1 MRITPIEIRQK
12 TFEAKAFRG
21 IDKDEVQAFLTTLS
35 QEWDKLMEENR
46 QQKIALERAES
57 QVAKLREVETGLYHT
72 LKTAQDTS
80 QSMTQQ
86 AQQDAQTV
94 RSKAEQEANLAR
106 TSAQQEATKALTDA
120 RQEADKV
127 LTEARNTAKK
137 LVEDAQRETERVT
150 GALQTRFAD
159 LEREHRQ
166 LQGHFDKLL
175 ADLRAAATTA
185 LDRADSAQATR
196 TKAGPPPTP
205 PVKSPGPPTTSSPG
219 AAAVAAPVTS
229 NPPPPVANKES
240 APALPKPAAPAMPAV
255 LTYPPVAGG
264 PHPGMPE
271 IAPIQP
277 SVVPV
282 PTGPSIEPMQPEIT
296 PQRQPQP
303 MQPEPL
309 PPTPAPTPQ
318 PAPPSPV
325 PQPMNVPLEKPA
337 GGGSFFDEI

>member
-12 TFEAKAFRG
+12 TFEKSFRG

-94 RSKAEQEANLAR
+94 RGKAEQEASLAR
-106 TSAQQEATKALTDA
+106 TTAQQEADKTVKTAQ
-120 RQEADKV
+120 QEADK
-127 LTEARNTAKK
+127 LLADARTTAKK

-185 LDRADSAQATR
+185 LDRADSAQAIR
-196 TKAGPPPTP
+196 TKAAPAPTL
-205 PVKSPGPPTTSSPG
+205 
-219 AAAVAAPVTS
+219 AAVAKASSPPAVAPVS
-229 NPPPPVANKES
+229 GNPPAAAANKE
-240 APALPKPAAPAMPAV
+240 AAPAPRKPADLPMPAV
-255 LTYPPVAGG
+255 LISPPVAGG

-277 SVVPV
+277 SVMPTPSAPPV
-282 PTGPSIEPMQPEIT
+282 ERPEPEIT

-309 PPTPAPTPQ
+309 PPSPPAPAQ
-318 PAPPSPV
+318 PSPITV
-325 PQPMNVPLEKPA
+325 PQPMNNPAPKPTA
-337 GGGSFFDEI
+337 GGSFFDEI